1 MGMSLYDLLVN
12 STKKI
17 SGLTK
22 QRFGKIMHD
31 PNATEQEIQDA
42 LQQLSNVGGYDNLPE
57 ED

>member
-17 SGLTK
+17 SRLTK
-22 QRFGKIMHD
+22 KRFGEIMHD

-42 LQQLSNVGGYDNLPE
+42 LQQLNNAGGYENLPE